1 MSRSLIVL
9 VVVVDL
15 AALAAVALLPA
26 TGLAEHGEAVL
37 LLMALAALVGARP
50 VRLPSLRVNMTAT
63 HPLVICT
70 LAAVGPAAAVL
81 VNLAGLLGAAKGRGR
96 RPLAA
101 HFLFNAGL
109 VTLCTAVAWWT
120 FRGLGGRT
128 GAEAFSLVWPLF
140 GATAV
145 YFALS
150 TTLVAAAISVEKK
163 RPFPGTW
170 LRSCLWTVSP
180 LLSGLP
186 FALALLAAME
196 ASLFWVVLIT
206 LPFSALLVGF
216 YRGHAAARPDRGDQ
230 RPETDLAVGP

>member
-1 MSRSLIVL
+1 MSRPLIALVL
-9 VVVVDL
+9 AVDL
-15 AALAAVALLPA
+15 AALATVALLPA
-26 TGLAEHGEAVL
+26 AGLTEHGEAAL
-37 LLMALAALVGARP
+37 LFVALAALVGARP

-63 HPLVICT
+63 HPLVLCT

-81 VNLAGLLGAAKGRGR
+81 VNLAGLVGAAKGRGR
-96 RPLAA
+96 RPLTT

-109 VTLCTAVAWWT
+109 VTLCTAMAWWT

-140 GATAV
+140 GATVV

-150 TTLVAAAISVEKK
+150 TTLVAAAISLEKSQ
-163 RPFPGTW
+163 PFLATW
-170 LRSCLWTVSP
+170 LRSCLWTVAP

-196 ASLFWVVLIT
+196 ASLFWVVLLT
-206 LPFSALLVGF
+206 LPFSTLLVGF
-216 YRGHAAARPDRGDQ
+216 YRGHAAARPGRTGEDG
-230 RPETDLAVGP
+230 ETDVAVGP